1 MTSRWSMLIG
11 WPQQVNKW
19 CSLCQL
25 SEQLT
30 VNLTQFVTFAAVL
43 VCYNFCSW
51 RVFRP
56 NFPALQTDNWALCFK
71 YTRWSHQFS
80 RFLFWKQYSL
90 STRLIYCC
98 SKSASQVHTVRNY
111 LPILRSNVITS
122 NCVQTSR
129 HWPPNH
135 YVTKSN
141 YAFAIAL
148 EALAESWHLHA
159 TLPPSLRYAHCNNI
173 ELRCVIFQD
182 LHFSR
187 CLFVPNG
194 LQLIL
199 NLSSVSRQASHVI
212 SYPTPAPDPC

>member
-1 MTSRWSMLIG
+1 MPIGTTNSKRNMICDFCCLSVITSAYLYDVYSDLI
-11 WPQQVNKW
+11 
-19 CSLCQL
+19 
-25 SEQLT
+25 
-30 VNLTQFVTFAAVL
+30 
-43 VCYNFCSW
+43 
-51 RVFRP
+51 FRH
-56 NFPALQTDNWALCFK
+56 FK

-173 ELRCVIFQD
+173 ELRCVIQVFQD
-182 LHFSR
+182 LYLRVAYLHPMVYS
-187 CLFVPNG
+187 
-194 LQLIL
+194 
-199 NLSSVSRQASHVI
+199 
-212 SYPTPAPDPC
+212 